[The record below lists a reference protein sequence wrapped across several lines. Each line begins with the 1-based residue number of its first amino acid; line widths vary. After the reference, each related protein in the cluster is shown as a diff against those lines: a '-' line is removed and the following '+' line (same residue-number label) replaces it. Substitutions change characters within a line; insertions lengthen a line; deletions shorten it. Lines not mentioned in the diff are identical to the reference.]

1 MFFVLMPSSLMML
14 PSLKSRTS
22 SSEVPRVLLGHEGH
36 EADDEEEELLM
47 MSARE
52 TQLLLQP

>member
-1 MFFVLMPSSLMML
+1 MPSSLMML